1 MMVMMMVMILKMKN
15 LRGAMKRSEARFE
28 RTAIKAGAG
37 RDSMLYTGSLI
48 IMMMMVMM
56 VMMVMIMIMRVHA
69 SRTLSRD
76 YTLSGANLGK
86 PETSDRI
93 GRLFRFF
100 LHRPLPSVDLMLR
113 AQRTMFLKL
122 AHPAIPCRSQAK

>member
-1 MMVMMMVMILKMKN
+1 MMVVMILKMKN

-48 IMMMMVMM
+48 MMMMM

-76 YTLSGANLGK
+76 YTLSGGNLGK

-93 GRLFRFF
+93 GRLFIFF
-100 LHRPLPSVDLMLR
+100 LHRPLPSIDLMPR